1 MLSAARCV
9 VHSLG
14 KLSATNTNIS
24 TNTNTNTHYFLSFL
38 FIFTI
43 ASFLVLFFY
52 CLPFGLL
59 AFLYLLWIPT
69 SFEVLFTFLELVY
82 SFINP
87 PRLAYTLL
95 CIFFFFHFCF
105 VFFIVPLFLHLCI
118 FTFLAFWILCT
129 VSVIVIHTQKSIINQ
144 SQIVNIIQHNQ
155 IPGSKHSK
163 SESLP
168 TRVIEEFVTSSWS
181 QSILHPLEIYH
192 KWTNYN
198 LQLKLSHRLAAAP

>member
-14 KLSATNTNIS
+14 KLSATNINIS

-95 CIFFFFHFCF
+95 CIFFFFISVLFSLLYHCF
-105 VFFIVPLFLHLCI
+105 CI
-118 FTFLAFWILCT
+118 FAF
-129 VSVIVIHTQKSIINQ
+129 
-144 SQIVNIIQHNQ
+144 
-155 IPGSKHSK
+155 
-163 SESLP
+163 
-168 TRVIEEFVTSSWS
+168 
-181 QSILHPLEIYH
+181 
-192 KWTNYN
+192 
-198 LQLKLSHRLAAAP
+198 SHF

>member
-14 KLSATNTNIS
+14 KLSATNINIS

-95 CIFFFFHFCF
+95 CIFFFFSFLFCF
-105 VFFIVPLFLHLCI
+105 LYCTTVFASLHFHI
-118 FTFLAFWILCT
+118 FSILNSLY
-129 VSVIVIHTQKSIINQ
+129 SVCYRYSYTKKYH
-144 SQIVNIIQHNQ
+144 
-155 IPGSKHSK
+155 
-163 SESLP
+163 
-168 TRVIEEFVTSSWS
+168 
-181 QSILHPLEIYH
+181 QSI
-192 KWTNYN
+192 TNREYYPTQPN
-198 LQLKLSHRLAAAP
+198 TWKQTQ